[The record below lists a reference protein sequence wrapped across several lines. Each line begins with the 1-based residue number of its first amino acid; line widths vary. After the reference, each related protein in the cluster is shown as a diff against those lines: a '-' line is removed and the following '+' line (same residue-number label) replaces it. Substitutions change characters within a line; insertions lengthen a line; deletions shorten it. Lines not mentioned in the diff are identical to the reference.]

1 MDTLELMHYS
11 WVCKMRQ
18 SLEKQFDIF
27 FKKLR
32 MKLSMTLK
40 FYSQVDIQEKGNIYL
55 HKNLDTNIHSQK
67 VETT

>member
-1 MDTLELMHYS
+1 
-11 WVCKMRQ
+11 
-18 SLEKQFDIF
+18 
-27 FKKLR
+27 

-67 VETT
+67 VEPT